1 MSSLFTDQELVGNS
15 EPLKR
20 QRRWNSETIKVPE
33 PQTSNLTPSS
43 TPKDAFQFP
52 SRRPFTRSD
61 STLSGDS
68 PKERV
73 GKCLW
78 FWCSHS
84 QMFTKIL

>member
-1 MSSLFTDQELVGNS
+1 MLSSLFTDLEPVVNN

-43 TPKDAFQFP
+43 TPKDAFQSTP
-52 SRRPFTRSD
+52 RRALTRSD
-61 STLSGDS
+61 STISGDA

-78 FWCSHS
+78 FWHSH
-84 QMFTKIL
+84 F